1 MTGIIRVLS
10 FSCEAPI
17 HPPGGGE
24 GRGREWVS
32 ERTTK
37 VPDEYMNLGNGQ
49 VGTERGR
56 ERRVN
61 KLIEASDKL
70 LDK

>member
-1 MTGIIRVLS
+1 M
-10 FSCEAPI
+10 
-17 HPPGGGE
+17 
-24 GRGREWVS
+24 S